1 MTNARQGS
9 QKTRAVPA
17 CAQSQTLITH
27 PLERAADF
35 LTLIIRAF
43 GPRSVDEPN
52 LSRLDAHSSL
62 ADWIMVM
69 ENEHLISILRGCR
82 YQMSRTVWKRK
93 STLPLIWKRRVPIS
107 PRKRPDHVFSPG
119 LGGKKAER
127 LETQET
133 FWTFLAPRRGWHR
146 LVGMHLIWISVIRAP
161 LTLSD
166 PARRELSLSCNVTP
180 WTTAGSAL
188 WNGL

>member
-1 MTNARQGS
+1 MQGRGVRKQELCQRVHNHS
-9 QKTRAVPA
+9 LSSHTH
-17 CAQSQTLITH
+17 TLEHT
-27 PLERAADF
+27 ADF

-43 GPRSVDEPN
+43 GPRSVGEQN
-52 LSRLDAHSSL
+52 LSQLDAHSPL

-82 YQMSRTVWKRK
+82 YQMSLTVWKRK
-93 STLPLIWKRRVPIS
+93 STLPLIWKQRLPIS
-107 PRKRPDHVFSPG
+107 PRKRPDHVFSPRP
-119 LGGKKAER
+119 GGKKTEH

-133 FWTFLAPRRGWHR
+133 FWTFLAPEHGWHG
-146 LVGMHLIWISVIRAP
+146 LVGMHHIWISIIRAP

-180 WTTAGSAL
+180 WTAAGSAL